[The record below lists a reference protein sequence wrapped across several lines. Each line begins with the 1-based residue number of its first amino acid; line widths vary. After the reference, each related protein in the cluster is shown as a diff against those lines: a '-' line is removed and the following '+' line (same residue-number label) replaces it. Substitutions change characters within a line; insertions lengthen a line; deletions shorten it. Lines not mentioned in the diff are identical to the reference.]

1 MERALA
7 AERSSASVA
16 GAEARELRVR
26 VEDFKR
32 KVGEL
37 EESNAGL
44 GRRASQL
51 AVEMQEAEAAHKVEM
66 LGSIA
71 KGKHVL
77 TFCNPVRPSWRAKS
91 GRLNSCGARQPRP
104 SGSTRRYMVPSW
116 KTWRRSGFTAAS
128 SCRRSRGSPSK
139 I

>member
-1 MERALA
+1 MVELERALA

-51 AVEMQEAEAAHKVEM
+51 AVEMQEAEATQKVQM
-66 LGSIA
+66 AGSIA
-71 KGKHVL
+71 
-77 TFCNPVRPSWRAKS
+77 AE
-91 GRLNSCGARQPRP
+91 
-104 SGSTRRYMVPSW
+104 
-116 KTWRRSGFTAAS
+116 
-128 SCRRSRGSPSK
+128 
-139 I
+139 